1 MPVNRHK
8 HTIDGFLTLKYCVC
22 IQLLLLILTII
33 FRFIEKNHVL
43 CSHHRCSVAI
53 TSCFI
58 LPFFLCIP
66 QYATLKIASQK
77 IIEDGQYYTLYSVGL
92 TELVNQH
99 KTLLKVCFWIYSI
112 FLKLL
117 PCVLLII
124 ISVWLIRTLFKAKKG
139 RQVLKGYDS
148 NLLTCNGNDNK
159 RLSKYERRADRTTKM
174 LIAILFLFLLTEMPQ
189 GLFGLVIALKG
200 KELFLTCYQH
210 YGEVMDM
217 CALLNGSITFILYCC
232 MNRMFRITFGQ
243 LFRNKILKRWVQP
256 TASDTPTV

>member
-1 MPVNRHK
+1 MDNILQISFFELPHY
-8 HTIDGFLTLKYCVC
+8 F
-22 IQLLLLILTII
+22 LLIKSIC

-43 CSHHRCSVAI
+43 CSHHRCTVAI

-58 LPFFLCIP
+58 LPLFLCIP
-66 QYATLKIASQK
+66 QYATFKIASKQ
-77 IIEDGQYYTLYSVGL
+77 IVENGVFYTLYWVEL

-99 KTLLKVCFWIYSI
+99 KALLKVCFWIYSI

-117 PCVLLII
+117 PCVILII

-148 NLLTCNGNDNK
+148 NLLTSNGSDNK

-210 YGEVMDM
+210 YGEIMDM

-243 LFRNKILKRWVQP
+243 LFRTKILKRWVQP

>member
-1 MPVNRHK
+1 M
-8 HTIDGFLTLKYCVC
+8 
-22 IQLLLLILTII
+22 
-33 FRFIEKNHVL
+33 
-43 CSHHRCSVAI
+43 AI

-58 LPFFLCIP
+58 LPIFLCIP
-66 QYATLKIASQK
+66 QYATLKVDSHE
-77 IIEDGQYYTLYSVGL
+77 IIENGVNYTLYMVGL
-92 TELVNQH
+92 TDLVVEH
-99 KTLLKVCFWIYSI
+99 KNLLKVCFWIYSI

-117 PCVLLII
+117 PCLILII
-124 ISVWLIRTLFKAKKG
+124 ISIWLIRTLFKAKKG

-148 NLLTCNGNDNK
+148 NLLTNGSDK

-210 YGEVMDM
+210 YGEIMDM

-243 LFRNKILKRWVQP
+243 LFRNKIMKRWVQP